1 MKNNKK
7 KTIRNGALVCGG
19 AIILGAAYF
28 LGVKKGV
35 KKGIQIG
42 TYGLSDL
49 IVKTKTEGLKMYK
62 EINGE
67 KYLIKLIKEE
77 Q

>member
-1 MKNNKK
+1 MKIDKK

-19 AIILGAAYF
+19 VILLGAAYV
-28 LGVKKGV
+28 LGVKR
-35 KKGIQIG
+35 GIRIG

-49 IVKTKTEGLKMYK
+49 IVKTKTEGLEMYK
-62 EINGE
+62 EVNGE

>member
-1 MKNNKK
+1 MKNDKK

-19 AIILGAAYF
+19 IILLGASYF
-28 LGVKKGV
+28 LGV

-62 EINGE
+62 EVNGE

>member
-19 AIILGAAYF
+19 AIL
-28 LGVKKGV
+28 LGVSYVIGV
-35 KKGIQIG
+35 KKGIRLG

-49 IVKTKTEGLKMYK
+49 IVKTETEGLKMYK
-62 EINGE
+62 EVNGE